1 MSINP
6 LKHVSSGLKG
16 FDKIIESI
24 YLGDN
29 VVWQVDSISDYR
41 EFVFPFV
48 EQAHKNNRKIHY
60 MRFADH
66 APLFEDND
74 PRLTVHHLNAFS
86 GFESFALDV
95 HTIIGEAGLEAF
107 YVFDSLSDLL
117 SAWATDMMIGN
128 FFHIT
133 CPYLFEL
140 DTVAYFA
147 IMRNSHDYKTIARIR
162 ETTQL
167 LIDIHN
173 YQGNIYVH
181 PLKVWNRYS
190 PTMFFPHKR
199 EGDSLLPLMNTAD
212 VADFINHLQKS
223 ATANTGRNLDFW
235 DRLFLEVEEL
245 KDNKEAA
252 AGVNPMINRLCR
264 LIIGRDER
272 IIDLARRHFDIDDF
286 ISINSR
292 LIGSGFIGGKSAGM
306 LIARKILQ
314 NDKQQDWGGIME
326 PHDSFYV
333 GSDVFYSYIV
343 QNGLWKMFLE
353 HKTGEGYYS
362 MAHEIQQRMLSG
374 AFPEEVSEQF
384 MQIIEYFGQSP
395 FIVRSSSL
403 LEDTYGHA
411 FAGKYESIFCVNQGS
426 PQERFKQLSDAV
438 RHVYASTM
446 NVDALAYRA
455 QRGLD
460 RLDEQMALLV
470 MRVSGTYR
478 GRYFFPD
485 IGGVGLSYNTYV
497 WQKEMDPE
505 AGMLRMVF
513 GLGTRAVDRVEGDYP
528 RIVALDSPSR
538 RSHAGMEDLKRFS
551 QHNAD
556 VLNIDRNIIETVSV
570 AHLLKDVPD
579 YKIERVGTFDP
590 ETAAAISEMGI
601 RNATPWLVS
610 FDPFLSDT
618 DFADTMKKLLLTL
631 RGAYDYH
638 VDIEFTVNFSSAGE
652 YRINLLQC
660 RPYQAKGV
668 REEMV
673 IPAGLPDDKIFF
685 RSEGG
690 FLGGSIKQN
699 INRVI
704 YVDPEAYS
712 ALNQSGKYEAARIVG
727 RLNSIAGEDE
737 KIDMM
742 LMGPGRWGTSTP
754 SLGVPARF
762 AEINHTK
769 VLVEIASM
777 SDNIMPELSFGSHF
791 FHDLVETGIFY
802 VALFPENREVFIN
815 REFFGSFKNSL
826 AELIPEAEKFSD
838 VVFVYDIFVENF
850 YIMADIVS
858 QKLVC
863 FNNV

>member
-1 MSINP
+1 
-6 LKHVSSGLKG
+6 
-16 FDKIIESI
+16 
-24 YLGDN
+24 
-29 VVWQVDSISDYR
+29 
-41 EFVFPFV
+41 
-48 EQAHKNNRKIHY
+48 
-60 MRFADH
+60 
-66 APLFEDND
+66 
-74 PRLTVHHLNAFS
+74 
-86 GFESFALDV
+86 
-95 HTIIGEAGLEAF
+95 
-107 YVFDSLSDLL
+107 
-117 SAWATDMMIGN
+117 
-128 FFHIT
+128 
-133 CPYLFEL
+133 
-140 DTVAYFA
+140 
-147 IMRNSHDYKTIARIR
+147 
-162 ETTQL
+162 
-167 LIDIHN
+167 
-173 YQGNIYVH
+173 
-181 PLKVWNRYS
+181 
-190 PTMFFPHKR
+190 
-199 EGDSLLPLMNTAD
+199 MNTAD

-223 ATANTGRNLDFW
+223 TTANTGRNLDFW

-245 KDNKEAA
+245 KEKGGTPEELNT
-252 AGVNPMINRLCR
+252 MLNRLCH

-314 NDKQQDWGGIME
+314 NDEHQDWRGIME

-333 GSDVFYSYIV
+333 GSDVFYSFIV

-362 MAHEIQQRMLSG
+362 MAHEIQQRMITG
-374 AFPEEVSEQF
+374 VFPEAISEQF

-411 FAGKYESIFCVNQGS
+411 FAGKYESVFCVNQGS
-426 PQERFKQLSDAV
+426 PQERFIQLADAV

-505 AGMLRMVF
+505 AGMVRMVF

-556 VLNIDRNIIETVSV
+556 VLNIDRNIIETVPI
-570 AHLLKDVPD
+570 ANLLKDVPD

-590 ETAAAISEMGI
+590 ETAAIISEMGI

-610 FDPFLSDT
+610 FDPFLTDT
-618 DFADTMKKLLLTL
+618 DFADTMKKLLVTL

-638 VDIEFTVNFSSAGE
+638 VDIEFTVNFSSAGV
-652 YRINLLQC
+652 YRVNLLQC

-668 REEMV
+668 KEEMI
-673 IPAGLPDDKIFF
+673 IPSDLPDEKVFF
-685 RSEGG
+685 RCEGS
-690 FLGGSIKQN
+690 FLGGSIKQS

-727 RLNSIAGEDE
+727 RLNAIAGENE
-737 KIDMM
+737 NINMM

-762 AEINHTK
+762 AEINHAK

-802 VALFPENREVFIN
+802 VALFPENSNVFIN
-815 REFFGSFKNSL
+815 RGIFSTSKNSL
-826 AELIPEAEKFSD
+826 SELIPEAEKFSD

-850 YIMADIVS
+850 HIMADIVS

-863 FNNV
+863 FNIV

>member
-41 EFVFPFV
+41 EFVLPFV
-48 EQAHKNNRKIHY
+48 DQAYKDNRKIHY

-66 APLFEDND
+66 APLFADND
-74 PRLTVHHLNAFS
+74 PRLEVHHLNAFS

-147 IMRNSHDYKTIARIR
+147 ILRNSHDYKTIARIR

-199 EGDSLLPLMNTAD
+199 EGDSFHPLMNTAD

-223 ATANTGRNLDFW
+223 TTANTGRNLDFW

-245 KDNKEAA
+245 KEKGGTAEELNT
-252 AGVNPMINRLCR
+252 MLNRLCH

-314 NDKQQDWGGIME
+314 NDEHQDWRGIME

-333 GSDVFYSYIV
+333 GSDVFYSFIV

-362 MAHEIQQRMLSG
+362 MAHEIQQRMITG
-374 AFPEEVSEQF
+374 VFPEAISEQF

-411 FAGKYESIFCVNQGS
+411 FAGKYESVFCVNQGS
-426 PQERFKQLSDAV
+426 PQERFIQLADAV

-505 AGMLRMVF
+505 AGMVRMVF

-556 VLNIDRNIIETVSV
+556 VLNIDRNIIETVPI
-570 AHLLKDVPD
+570 ANLLKDVPD

-590 ETAAAISEMGI
+590 ETAAVISEMGI

-610 FDPFLSDT
+610 FDPFLTDT
-618 DFADTMKKLLLTL
+618 DFADTMKKLLVTL

-638 VDIEFTVNFSSAGE
+638 VDIEFTVNFSSAGV
-652 YRINLLQC
+652 YRVNLLQC

-668 REEMV
+668 KEEMI
-673 IPAGLPDDKIFF
+673 IPSDLPDEKVFF
-685 RSEGG
+685 RCEGS
-690 FLGGSIKQN
+690 FLGGSIKQS

-727 RLNSIAGEDE
+727 RLNAIAGENE
-737 KIDMM
+737 NINMM

-762 AEINHTK
+762 AEINHAK

-802 VALFPENREVFIN
+802 VALFPENSNVFIN
-815 REFFGSFKNSL
+815 RGIFSTSKNSL
-826 AELIPEAEKFSD
+826 SELIPEAEKFSD

-850 YIMADIVS
+850 HIMADIVS

-863 FNNV
+863 FNIV

>member
-16 FDKIIESI
+16 FDKIVESI

-41 EFVFPFV
+41 EFVLPFV
-48 EQAHKNNRKIHY
+48 EQAHKDGRKIHY

-66 APLFEDND
+66 APLFEDDD
-74 PRLTVHHLNAFS
+74 PRMVVHHLNAFS

-95 HTIIGEAGLEAF
+95 HTIISEAGLEAF

-147 IMRNSHDYKTIARIR
+147 IMRSSHDYKTIARIR

-167 LIDIHN
+167 LIDIHSFE
-173 YQGNIYVH
+173 GNLYVH

-199 EGDSLLPLMNTAD
+199 EGNSFHPLMNTAD
-212 VADFINHLQKS
+212 VADFINYLQKS

-245 KDNKEAA
+245 KGRECA
-252 AGVNPMINRLCR
+252 PEEISRMISRLCR

-272 IIDLARRHFDIDDF
+272 IIDLARSSLDIDDF
-286 ISINSR
+286 IAINSR

-314 NDKQQDWGGIME
+314 NDRGKDWSKIME

-374 AFPEEVSEQF
+374 AFPDEISEQF

-426 PQERFKQLSDAV
+426 PQERFARLANAV

-497 WQKEMDPE
+497 WQKDMDPE
-505 AGMLRMVF
+505 AGMVRMVF

-538 RSHAGMEDLKRFS
+538 RSHSGMEDLKRFS

-579 YKIERVGTFDP
+579 YNIEKVSTFDP
-590 ETAAAISEMGI
+590 ETAALIGETGV
-601 RNATPWLVS
+601 RDATPWLVS
-610 FDPFLSDT
+610 FDPFLADT
-618 DFADTMKKLLLTL
+618 DFAEMMKRLLTTL
-631 RGAYDYH
+631 RRAYDYH
-638 VDIEFTVNFSSAGE
+638 VDIEFTVNFASAGG
-652 YRINLLQC
+652 YRVNLLQC

-668 REEMV
+668 RDEMI
-673 IPAGLPDDKIFF
+673 IPGDLSDKNIYF
-685 RSEGG
+685 RCEGS

-699 INRVI
+699 INRIVFI
-704 YVDPEAYS
+704 EPDAYS
-712 ALNQSGKYEAARIVG
+712 ALTQSGKYEAARIVG
-727 RLNSIAGEDE
+727 RLNRLAAEDE
-737 KIDMM
+737 RINMM

-762 AEINHTK
+762 SEINHAK
-769 VLVEIASM
+769 VLVEISVM

-802 VALFPENREVFIN
+802 VALFPEKNDVFIN
-815 REFFGSFKNSL
+815 SGFFKPSDNRL
-826 AELIPEAEKFSD
+826 AELIPEAEKFSN
-838 VVFVYDIFVENF
+838 VVRVYDIFVENF
-850 YIMADIVS
+850 SIMADIVS

>member
-41 EFVFPFV
+41 EFVLPFV
-48 EQAHKNNRKIHY
+48 EQAHKDGRKIHY

-66 APLFEDND
+66 SALFEDND
-74 PRLTVHHLNAFS
+74 SRMMVHHLNAFS

-173 YQGNIYVH
+173 YEGNIYVH

-199 EGDSLLPLMNTAD
+199 DADSFHPLMNTAD

-235 DRLFLEVEEL
+235 DRLFLDVEEL
-245 KDNKEAA
+245 KVKGGSTEESNRMLA
-252 AGVNPMINRLCR
+252 RLCR

-314 NDKQQDWGGIME
+314 NDKGEDWSRIME

-362 MAHEIQQRMLSG
+362 MAHEIQQRMLTG
-374 AFPEEVSEQF
+374 IFPEEISEQF

-426 PQERFKQLSDAV
+426 PHERFMQLANAV

-497 WQKEMDPE
+497 WQKEMNPE
-505 AGMLRMVF
+505 AGMVRIVF

-538 RSHAGMEDLKRFS
+538 RSHAGMDDLKRFS

-556 VLNIDRNIIETVSV
+556 VLNIDRNIIETVPL

-579 YKIERVGTFDP
+579 YKIERIGTFDP
-590 ETAAAISEMGI
+590 ETAAAITELGVKH
-601 RNATPWLVS
+601 ATPWLVS
-610 FDPFLSDT
+610 FDPFLNDT
-618 DFADTMKKLLLTL
+618 DFAETMQRLLLTL

-638 VDIEFTVNFSSAGE
+638 VDIEFTVNFASAGD
-652 YRINLLQC
+652 YRMNLLQC

-668 REEMV
+668 KEEMI
-673 IPAGLPDDKIFF
+673 IPENLPDEKIYF
-685 RSEGG
+685 RCEGS

-699 INRVI
+699 INRVVF
-704 YVDPEAYS
+704 VDPESYS
-712 ALNQSGKYEAARIVG
+712 ALTQSGKYEAARIVG
-727 RLNSIAGEDE
+727 RLNRLAEEDE
-737 KIDMM
+737 KINMM

-762 AEINHTK
+762 SEINHVK
-769 VLVEIASM
+769 VLVEISGM
-777 SDNIMPELSFGSHF
+777 SDSIMPELSFGSHF

-802 VALFPENREVFIN
+802 VALFPENKDVFMN
-815 REFFGSFKNSL
+815 SEFFNPADNRL
-826 AELIPEAEKFSD
+826 AELIPEAEKFSG

-850 YIMADIVS
+850 CIMADIIS

-863 FNNV
+863 FDNV

>member
-1 MSINP
+1 MSMNH

-29 VVWQVDSISDYR
+29 VVWQVDSIADYR
-41 EFVFPFV
+41 DVVLPFV
-48 EQAHKNNRKIHY
+48 EQAHKDGRNIHY

-66 APLFEDND
+66 APLFEPDD
-74 PRLTVHHLNAFS
+74 PRVTTHRLNAFP

-147 IMRNSHDYKTIARIR
+147 IMRSSHDYKTIARIR

-167 LIDIHN
+167 LIDIHSFE
-173 YQGNIYVH
+173 GNIYVH

-199 EGDSLLPLMNTAD
+199 DGDFFHPLMNTAD
-212 VADFINHLQKS
+212 VADFINHLQKNV
-223 ATANTGRNLDFW
+223 TANTGRNLDFW

-245 KDNKEAA
+245 KEKGGTPEELNT
-252 AGVNPMINRLCR
+252 MLNRLCH

-272 IIDLARRHFDIDDF
+272 IIELARRHFDIDDF

-306 LIARKILQ
+306 LIARNILQ
-314 NDKQQDWGGIME
+314 RDNNTDWDKVLE

-362 MAHEIQQRMLSG
+362 MAHEIQQRMLTG
-374 AFPEEVSEQF
+374 VFPDEISEQF
-384 MQIIEYFGQSP
+384 MRIIEYFGQSP

-426 PQERFKQLSDAV
+426 PQERFIHLANAV

-485 IGGVGLSYNTYV
+485 AGGVGLSYNTYV

-505 AGMLRMVF
+505 AGMVRMVF

-556 VLNIDRNIIETVSV
+556 VLNIDRNLIETIPL
-570 AHLLKDVPD
+570 ALLLRDIPD
-579 YKIERVGTFDP
+579 YKIERIGTFDP

-601 RNATPWLVS
+601 RQATPWFVS

-618 DFADTMKKLLLTL
+618 DFAVIMKKLLLTL
-631 RGAYDYH
+631 RKAYNYH
-638 VDIEFTVNFSSAGE
+638 VDIEFTVNFASEGE

-668 REEMV
+668 SEEMI
-673 IPAGLPDDKIFF
+673 IPGDLSDENIFF
-685 RSEGG
+685 RCEGS

-699 INRVI
+699 INRVVF
-704 YVDPEAYS
+704 VDPEAYS
-712 ALNQSGKYEAARIVG
+712 ALTQSGKYEAARIVG
-727 RLNSIAGEDE
+727 RLNRIAAENDN
-737 KIDMM
+737 INMM

-762 AEINHTK
+762 SEINHVK
-769 VLVEIASM
+769 VLVEIAGM
-777 SDNIMPELSFGSHF
+777 SESIMPELSFGSHF

-802 VALFPENREVFIN
+802 VALFPENKDVFIN
-815 REFFGSFKNSL
+815 SEFFNSSDNRL
-826 AELIPEAEKFSD
+826 AELIPEAEKFSG

-850 YIMADIVS
+850 CIMADIVS

-863 FNNV
+863 FDNV